1 MFKRYFIRFRFLS
14 AAILIAST
22 LVSAKI
28 TPSEYEVKAVIL
40 VNFLKYVTW
49 PTDAF
54 SNDDAI
60 AIGILGEN
68 PFGGIFQAL
77 QGQSVAG
84 RRLDVRRFSEF
95 DDKAGLLQCN
105 LVYIGSSDRK
115 YVKRILEILADRS
128 ILTVS
133 ESNHFVTDGGMISLF
148 TQNNRIRFDIN
159 QQAATN
165 VGLEIGSELL
175 RNARDVIRKE

>member
-115 YVKRILEILADRS
+115 YVRHILKTLADHS